1 MVFPLSL
8 DRELEVRES
17 IAFVYSVTVENKD
30 LLFVFLFRLIY
41 LSVLCEESHLKHWA
55 GGSHAPSVSFL
66 GGGCPPPCL
75 HGSYVT
81 VSNVSQAHLHRVLG
95 RIPASS

>member
-81 VSNVSQAHLHRVLG
+81 VFNVSQAHLHRVLG